1 MFDRRHRRV
10 DRRVRFATLRERDR
24 IDAAQALGG
33 FGLQVAGGRFT
44 RDSAR
49 FSGPAD
55 VLAWLKGLA
64 ATVPA

>member
-1 MFDRRHRRV
+1 MIGDDV
-10 DRRVRFATLRERDR
+10 SDETALT
-24 IDAAQALGG
+24 AAQALGG